1 MKIKITLKNLIYQ
14 KDQKEKELQIQKV
27 IMEEV
32 LVLGVVFLLDSS
44 LFSGMELT
52 LETQEVSLEDL
63 IIITTIIIL
72 IMEMDNRFKIYLIIC
87 HLILKVD

>member
-32 LVLGVVFLLDSS
+32 LVLVVVFLLDSS

-72 IMEMDNRFKIYLIIC
+72 IMEMDNHFKIYLIIC

>member
-14 KDQKEKELQIQKV
+14 KDQKEKEPQIQKV

-32 LVLGVVFLLDSS
+32 LVLVVVFLLDSS

>member
-32 LVLGVVFLLDSS
+32 LVLVVVFLLDSS

-72 IMEMDNRFKIYLIIC
+72 IMEMDNRFKIYLIIY

>member
-14 KDQKEKELQIQKV
+14 KDQKEKEPQIQKV

-32 LVLGVVFLLDSS
+32 LVLVVVFLLDSS

-72 IMEMDNRFKIYLIIC
+72 IMEMDNRFKIYLIIY

>member
-32 LVLGVVFLLDSS
+32 LVLVVVFLLDSS